1 MADTVAFEL
10 VSPEKLLLSQD
21 VEMVVLPAAEGDLGV
36 LPGHSPVISTVRPG
50 TISVFKSGN
59 VEQRIF
65 VAGGFLEV
73 TKERCTVLAEEVV
86 NVSEI
91 DIAAAKQLVSDFS
104 DDVRTAKNAEDKAAA
119 EAGLAVAV
127 ARVAAAE
134 QPAYA

>member
-50 TISVFKSGN
+50 TISVFKGGN
-59 VEQRIF
+59 VEERIF
-65 VAGGFLEV
+65 VAGGFMEV
-73 TKERCTVLAEEVV
+73 TKERCTVLAEEAVK
-86 NVSEI
+86 VSEI
-91 DIAAAKQLVSDFS
+91 DVSAAKQLVSDFN
-104 DDVRTAKNAEDKAAA
+104 DDIRTAKNADDKAVA
-119 EAGLAVAV
+119 EAGLVVAE

-134 QPAYA
+134 NPAYA

>member
-50 TISVFKSGN
+50 TISVFKGGN

-65 VAGGFLEV
+65 VAGGFMEV
-73 TKERCTVLAEEVV
+73 TKERCTVLAEDVM
-86 NVSEI
+86 NVSDI
-91 DIAAAKQLVSDFS
+91 DITAAKQLVSDFN
-104 DDVRTAKNAEDKAAA
+104 DDIRTAKSDDEKAAA
-119 EAGLAVAV
+119 EAGLAVAT

-134 QPAYA
+134 SPAYA